1 MPIAEVPGFT
11 RGLDFAG
18 NLAFVGLSQVRECA
32 VFSGIPIVERL
43 AEDQRTCG
51 VCAIDLATG
60 QVVALL
66 RFETRVQEIFAVT
79 VLPGKRY
86 PDLID
91 DDQKLLENSFVV
103 PDAALADV
111 PASLRGPAEPTRG
124 AAGSGGNGSGPRV
137 PPRVAA
143 PARPRQAE
151 AAPSRQGS
159 GARSARLQ
167 ACPIIV
173 SQTTSE
179 KEMNHETATMV
190 PQLPD
195 AAADAPSVPATARD
209 VVGRR

>member
-1 MPIAEVPGFT
+1 
-11 RGLDFAG
+11 
-18 NLAFVGLSQVRECA
+18 
-32 VFSGIPIVERL
+32 
-43 AEDQRTCG
+43 
-51 VCAIDLATG
+51 
-60 QVVALL
+60 
-66 RFETRVQEIFAVT
+66 
-79 VLPGKRY
+79 
-86 PDLID
+86 
-91 DDQKLLENSFVV
+91 VV

-111 PASLRGPAEPTRG
+111 PASLRAPAEPTRG

-159 GARSARLQ
+159 GARSARLLG
-167 ACPIIV
+167 CPIIV